1 MAEPQPSKLKTRVRL
16 PSPAPLAK
24 EIIMNIDLGQVDE
37 KTRIK
42 ASSLGIHLE
51 LCGRYKTHTRREYID
66 SCSVEE
72 LIAHCERI
80 GKSASEVDVSPD
92 GYLEL
97 VYDELESDQQAAE
110 RAIRSAQSKKST
122 NKRKE
127 KQAEREKA
135 ELHRLLK
142 KYPDEAQ

>member
-1 MAEPQPSKLKTRVRL
+1 
-16 PSPAPLAK
+16 
-24 EIIMNIDLGQVDE
+24 MNIDLDQVDE

-51 LCGRYKTHTRREYID
+51 LCGRYKIHTRREYID
-66 SCSVEE
+66 PCSVEE

-92 GYLEL
+92 GFDLEL

-110 RAIRSAQSKKST
+110 RAIRSTQSKKSA